1 MILKLSPEKEKD
13 MSEVISLIQAPADTP
28 LKIVDILGGHGVRRR
43 LIVMGFHKNDT
54 IELDSRAILRGP
66 ILVKNLTSDT
76 SVALGRGVAQKIMV
90 EIIE

>member
-1 MILKLSPEKEKD
+1 MP
-13 MSEVISLIQAPADTP
+13 EVISLIQAPPDTP

-43 LIVMGFHKNDT
+43 LMAMGFHKNAI
-54 IELDSRAILRGP
+54 IELDSQAIFRGP
-66 ILVKNLTSDT
+66 VLVKNLTSDT

>member
-1 MILKLSPEKEKD
+1 
-13 MSEVISLIQAPADTP
+13 MSKVISLIQAPADTP
-28 LKIVDILGGHGVRRR
+28 LKIVGIIGGHGVRRR

-54 IELDSRAILRGP
+54 IELDLRAILRGP
-66 ILVKNLTSDT
+66 VLVKNLTSDT

>member
-1 MILKLSPEKEKD
+1 
-13 MSEVISLIQAPADTP
+13 MSKVISLIQAPADTP
-28 LKIVDILGGHGVRRR
+28 LKIVGIVGGHGVRRR

-54 IELDSRAILRGP
+54 IELDLRAILRGP
-66 ILVKNLTSDT
+66 VLVKNLTSDT

>member
-1 MILKLSPEKEKD
+1 
-13 MSEVISLIQAPADTP
+13 MSLAKAPSDTP
-28 LKIVDILGGHGVRRR
+28 LKIMDILGGHEVRRR
-43 LIVMGFHKNDT
+43 LIALSFHKNDT

>member
-1 MILKLSPEKEKD
+1 
-13 MSEVISLIQAPADTP
+13 MSKVISLIQAPADTP
-28 LKIVDILGGHGVRRR
+28 LKIVGIVGGHGVRRR

-54 IELDSRAILRGP
+54 IELDLRAILRGP

-76 SVALGRGVAQKIMV
+76 SVALGRRVAQKIMV

>member
-1 MILKLSPEKEKD
+1 
-13 MSEVISLIQAPADTP
+13 MSEVISLIQAPPDTP

-43 LIVMGFHKNDT
+43 LMAMGFHKNA
-54 IELDSRAILRGP
+54 IVELDSQAIFRGP
-66 ILVKNLTSDT
+66 VLVKNLTSDT